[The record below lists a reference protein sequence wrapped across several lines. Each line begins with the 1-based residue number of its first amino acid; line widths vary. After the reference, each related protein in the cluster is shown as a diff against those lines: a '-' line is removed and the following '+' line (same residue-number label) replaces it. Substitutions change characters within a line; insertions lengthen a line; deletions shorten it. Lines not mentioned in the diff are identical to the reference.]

1 MTISPISNVIK
12 QKFEFGYSLYDEK
25 QAEEEN
31 RTKLGIVQVPSLL
44 ERFIILPSEGQ
55 KHKFIL
61 LEDVISSFTH
71 KLFTGYTVSSV
82 TRFRI
87 TRNADLTIHEEG
99 ARDLLKVIEKN

>member
-1 MTISPISNVIK
+1 MLLNKSLNLATL
-12 QKFEFGYSLYDEK
+12 LYDEK

-71 KLFTGYTVSSV
+71 KLFTDIQYHLLLVSV
-82 TRFRI
+82 LHAMQI
-87 TRNADLTIHEEG
+87 
-99 ARDLLKVIEKN
+99 

>member
-1 MTISPISNVIK
+1 M
-12 QKFEFGYSLYDEK
+12 
-25 QAEEEN
+25 
-31 RTKLGIVQVPSLL
+31 QVPSLL

-99 ARDLLKVIEKN
+99 ARDLLKVIEKELKSVSGGCCTFRSWERTH